1 MEKEAVALE
10 AVVDNLLKS
19 HEKIDNKIKRGRA
32 ADWKMTT
39 LLEQLDSISI
49 DSSYID
55 LRMRK
60 KDIITKLNNMGD
72 FTLSLTEQVIYM
84 YSHVLLIH
92 VI

>member
-1 MEKEAVALE
+1 MEKEADALE
-10 AVVDNLLKS
+10 AEMDNIWKS
-19 HEKIDNKIKRGRA
+19 HEQIDNKINRGRV

-60 KDIITKLNNMGD
+60 KDIITKLNNMAD
-72 FTLSLTEQVIYM
+72 FTLSLTEQVIYICILM
-84 YSHVLLIH
+84 YY
-92 VI
+92 